1 MIQLVKIISTTI
13 DSANR
18 RLVKFFRFGKDDVQE
33 VLNASA
39 SGDDS
44 PPTENMRGIYVQT
57 SQVGTPV
64 LVGYINDKQIAKP
77 GEKRIFATDQ
87 NGNVLLHFYMKD
99 DGTIELGGTGN
110 HAVKF
115 NELEAQFNE
124 LNNKFNSFVNSY
136 NVHFH
141 ASFGAVPA
149 YLPPFLPPT
158 ISNANIS
165 LAKNNKIKTI
175 Q

>member
-1 MIQLVKIISTTI
+1 MIQLVKIISTKI

-99 DGTIELGGTGN
+99 DSTIELGGTGN
-110 HAVKF
+110 YAVKF
-115 NELEAQFNE
+115 NELESQFNE
-124 LNNKFNSFVNSY
+124 LNSKFNSFVTSY
-136 NVHFH
+136 NLHVHPIIGS
-141 ASFGAVPA
+141 ATSATTSTA
-149 YLPPFLPPT
+149 IL
-158 ISNANIS
+158 SNANIS
-165 LAKNNKIKTI
+165 LAKNNKIQTI
-175 Q
+175 

>member
-87 NGNVLLHFYMKD
+87 NGNLLLHFYMKD
-99 DGTIELGGTGN
+99 DSTIELGGTGN
-110 HAVKF
+110 YAVKF
-115 NELEAQFNE
+115 NELKTEFNE
-124 LNNKFNSFVNSY
+124 LKGKFNSLVTNFNY
-136 NVHFH
+136 HVHAANATPITPESWAFE
-141 ASFGAVPA
+141 STA
-149 YLPPFLPPT
+149 Y
-158 ISNANIS
+158 IDN
-165 LAKNNKIKTI
+165 AKNNKIQTI

>member
-1 MIQLVKIISTTI
+1 MIQLVKIISTRI

-99 DGTIELGGTGN
+99 DSTIELGGTGN
-110 HAVKF
+110 YAVKF
-115 NELEAQFNE
+115 NQLKAEFNE
-124 LNNKFNSFVNSY
+124 LNNKFNSLVTNFN
-136 NVHFH
+136 NHVH
-141 ASFGAVPA
+141 AANATPIAPVTQALSS
-149 YLPPFLPPT
+149 T
-158 ISNANIS
+158 ANIDN
-165 LAKNNKIKTI
+165 AKNYKIQTI

>member
-33 VLNASA
+33 VLSA
-39 SGDDS
+39 SCVGDDS
-44 PPTENMRGIYVQT
+44 PPIENLRGIYVQT

-64 LVGYINDKQIAKP
+64 LVGYINDNQLAQP

-87 NGNVLLHFYMKD
+87 NGNVMLHFYMNSD
-99 DGTIELGGTGN
+99 STIELGGTGN
-110 HAVKF
+110 YAVKY
-115 NELEAQFNE
+115 NQLKTEFNE
-124 LNNKFNSFVNSY
+124 LNDKFNDLVSSY
-136 NVHFH
+136 NSHQHVET
-141 ASFGAVPA
+141 GAITNTTLSTATPS
-149 YLPPFLPPT
+149 T
-158 ISNANIS
+158 ANIDN
-165 LAKNNKIKTI
+165 AKNSKIQTI

>member
-1 MIQLVKIISTTI
+1 MIQLVKIISTRI

-64 LVGYINDKQIAKP
+64 LVGYINDKQTAKP

-87 NGNVLLHFYMKD
+87 NGNVLLHFYMKND
-99 DGTIELGGTGN
+99 STIELGGTGN
-110 HAVKF
+110 YAVKF

-124 LNNKFNSFVNSY
+124 LNSKFNSFVTSY
-136 NVHFH
+136 NLHVHPI
-141 ASFGAVPA
+141 SGPA
-149 YLPPFLPPT
+149 TSATTSTAIL
-158 ISNANIS
+158 SNANIS
-165 LAKNNKIKTI
+165 LAKNNKIQTI
-175 Q
+175 

>member
-64 LVGYINDKQIAKP
+64 LVGYINDKQTAKP

-99 DGTIELGGTGN
+99 DSTIELGGTGN
-110 HAVKF
+110 YAVKF
-115 NELEAQFNE
+115 YELKTEFNE
-124 LNNKFNSFVNSY
+124 LNNKFNNLVNLY
-136 NVHFH
+136 NLHVHPVSGS
-141 ASFGAVPA
+141 ATLAPLITWQGSQ
-149 YLPPFLPPT
+149 
-158 ISNANIS
+158 SNANIDN
-165 LAKNNKIKTI
+165 AKNNKIQTI
-175 Q
+175 

>member
-1 MIQLVKIISTTI
+1 MIQLVKIISTSI

-33 VLNASA
+33 VLSA
-39 SGDDS
+39 SCVGDDS
-44 PPTENMRGIYVQT
+44 PPIENLRGIYVQT

-87 NGNVLLHFYMKD
+87 NGNAILHFYMKSD
-99 DGTIELGGTGN
+99 STIELGGTGN
-110 HAVKF
+110 YAVKF
-115 NELEAQFNE
+115 NELKTEFNE
-124 LNNKFNSFVNSY
+124 LKGKFNSFVSSY
-136 NVHFH
+136 NTHVHPVSG
-141 ASFGAVPA
+141 ASTLVTTSLA
-149 YLPPFLPPT
+149 T
-158 ISNANIS
+158 SSTANIDN
-165 LAKNNKIKTI
+165 AKNSKIQTI

>member
-33 VLNASA
+33 VLSA
-39 SGDDS
+39 SCVGDDS
-44 PPTENMRGIYVQT
+44 PPIENLRGIYVQT

-64 LVGYINDKQIAKP
+64 LVGYINDNQLAQP

-87 NGNVLLHFYMKD
+87 NGNAILHFYMKSD
-99 DGTIELGGTGN
+99 STIELGGTGN
-110 HAVKF
+110 YAVKF
-115 NELEAQFNE
+115 NELKTEFNE
-124 LNNKFNSFVNSY
+124 LKGKFNSFVNSY
-136 NVHFH
+136 NLHVHPVSG
-141 ASFGAVPA
+141 ASTLVTTSLA
-149 YLPPFLPPT
+149 T
-158 ISNANIS
+158 SSTANIDN
-165 LAKNNKIKTI
+165 AKNSKIQTI

>member
-99 DGTIELGGTGN
+99 DSTIELGGTGN
-110 HAVKF
+110 YAVKF
-115 NELEAQFNE
+115 NELKTEFNE
-124 LNNKFNSFVNSY
+124 LNNKFNNLVTLYNSH
-136 NVHFH
+136 VHPAIGSPT
-141 ASFGAVPA
+141 ASQGFQ
-149 YLPPFLPPT
+149 
-158 ISNANIS
+158 SNANIDN
-165 LAKNNKIKTI
+165 AKNHKIQTI

>member
-77 GEKRIFATDQ
+77 AEKRIFATDR
-87 NGNVLLHFYMKD
+87 NGNLLLHFYMKD
-99 DGTIELGGTGN
+99 DSTIELGGTGN
-110 HAVKF
+110 YAVKF

-124 LNNKFNSFVNSY
+124 LNNKFNSLVTNFN
-136 NVHFH
+136 NHVH
-141 ASFGAVPA
+141 AANATPIAPVTQALS
-149 YLPPFLPPT
+149 
-158 ISNANIS
+158 SNADIS
-165 LAKNNKIKTI
+165 LAKNYKIQTI

>member
-1 MIQLVKIISTTI
+1 MIQLVKIISTRI

-87 NGNVLLHFYMKD
+87 NGNVLLHFYMKNNS
-99 DGTIELGGTGN
+99 TIELGGTGN
-110 HAVKF
+110 YAVKF
-115 NELEAQFNE
+115 NELETQFNE
-124 LNNKFNSFVNSY
+124 LNNKFNLFVNSY
-136 NVHFH
+136 NLHFH
-141 ASFGAVPA
+141 ASFGAQPA
-149 YLPPFLPPT
+149 YPPLILPPST
-158 ISNANIS
+158 SDANIS
-165 LAKNNKIKTI
+165 LAKNHKIQTI

>member
-33 VLNASA
+33 VLSA
-39 SGDDS
+39 SCVGDDS
-44 PPTENMRGIYVQT
+44 PPIENLRGIYVQT

-64 LVGYINDKQIAKP
+64 LVGYINDNQLAQP

-87 NGNVLLHFYMKD
+87 NGNAILHFYMKSD
-99 DGTIELGGTGN
+99 STIELGGTGN
-110 HAVKF
+110 YAVKY
-115 NELEAQFNE
+115 NELETQFNE
-124 LNNKFNSFVNSY
+124 LQTKFNSFVNSY

-141 ASFGAVPA
+141 ATNGATPA
-149 YLPPFLPPT
+149 YPPLINPPST
-158 ISNANIS
+158 SGADIT
-165 LAKNNKIKTI
+165 LTKNSKIQTI

>member
-1 MIQLVKIISTTI
+1 MIQLVKIISTRI

-64 LVGYINDKQIAKP
+64 LVGYINDKQTAKP

-99 DGTIELGGTGN
+99 NSTIELGGTGN
-110 HAVKF
+110 YAVKF
-115 NELEAQFNE
+115 NELKTEFNE
-124 LNNKFNSFVNSY
+124 LNNKFNSLVTNFN
-136 NVHFH
+136 NHVHAANATSITPESWAFE
-141 ASFGAVPA
+141 STA
-149 YLPPFLPPT
+149 Y
-158 ISNANIS
+158 IDN
-165 LAKNNKIKTI
+165 AKNHKIQTI